1 MRLTRTMG
9 ALVGALALGV
19 SLVACGGGGGG
30 SDAPDLGSLRDD
42 LVGTWELASA
52 ESDEESW
59 DEGTVDAMADAG
71 MLVTI
76 DLDDDG
82 DLIYNEVGNQQEGSW
97 SVEDDGSLTFDLDG
111 TTIEVPFEDD
121 TLTLEASGMTMVFD
135 KASDEPNMDRQ
146 PEDNAGDVSVDPTED
161 PVETDDPVDT
171 SDPNSFAYLFSDE
184 MVFMQQMIYAGAT
197 QTTPLDVTI
206 ADDPTALIQITG
218 LAEDIEGDTGYLVH
232 VENRSDVDFMVTNYT
247 TTLDGQDVWDYA
259 TLSCTVRAGES
270 ADGFFYFDH
279 DVVSVS
285 EGSSVE
291 ATFVTLDIEQNPLG
305 LYNMSL

>member
-1 MRLTRTMG
+1 
-9 ALVGALALGV
+9 
-19 SLVACGGGGGG
+19 
-30 SDAPDLGSLRDD
+30 
-42 LVGTWELASA
+42 
-52 ESDEESW
+52 
-59 DEGTVDAMADAG
+59 
-71 MLVTI
+71 
-76 DLDDDG
+76 
-82 DLIYNEVGNQQEGSW
+82 
-97 SVEDDGSLTFDLDG
+97 
-111 TTIEVPFEDD
+111 
-121 TLTLEASGMTMVFD
+121 MTMVFD

-285 EGSSVE
+285 EGSAVE

>member
-9 ALVGALALGV
+9 ALAGALALGV

-59 DEGTVDAMADAG
+59 DEDTVDAMADAG

-111 TTIEVPFEDD
+111 TTIEVPF
-121 TLTLEASGMTMVFD
+121 
-135 KASDEPNMDRQ
+135 
-146 PEDNAGDVSVDPTED
+146 
-161 PVETDDPVDT
+161 
-171 SDPNSFAYLFSDE
+171 
-184 MVFMQQMIYAGAT
+184 
-197 QTTPLDVTI
+197 
-206 ADDPTALIQITG
+206 
-218 LAEDIEGDTGYLVH
+218 
-232 VENRSDVDFMVTNYT
+232 
-247 TTLDGQDVWDYA
+247 
-259 TLSCTVRAGES
+259 
-270 ADGFFYFDH
+270 
-279 DVVSVS
+279 
-285 EGSSVE
+285 
-291 ATFVTLDIEQNPLG
+291 
-305 LYNMSL
+305 